1 MGQICRINRA
11 QRFVTEFG
19 NDYVA
24 RSHFRPGQKL
34 TVKEVRL
41 TMRESTE
48 EVVECLILEDET
60 GETQEV
66 EIPGVC
72 FDPESWS
79 SDETMDQVAA
89 DLDLTEDDARQR
101 IAKADL

>member
-1 MGQICRINRA
+1 
-11 QRFVTEFG
+11 
-19 NDYVA
+19 
-24 RSHFRPGQKL
+24 
-34 TVKEVRL
+34 
-41 TMRESTE
+41 MRESTE

-60 GETQEV
+60 GETHEV

-89 DLDLTEDDARQR
+89 DLDLPKKMPGIASQKPTCDEQGNRIQRQIIFPINNLAAGYR
-101 IAKADL
+101 VLSVHFCPKVQFT